1 MRLTG
6 LPLSMLL
13 AFGAAAAVVLVA
25 LYVMKLRRRS
35 VPVAFSGLWERVLGD
50 RRANVLFSRLKQ
62 LLSLLVQLA
71 VLALLIFALADPR
84 LGDATTRTSRVVL
97 LDVSASM
104 QATDVEPS
112 RLDQA
117 KREVEK
123 LIDELG
129 IDDALLLV
137 EMGSTPRPV
146 SAFTGK
152 SSELH
157 AALSRVQ
164 PTDARADI
172 REALRFSRDV
182 LSDRGG
188 HREIV
193 LISDGGFAAL
203 PSLEAGVGMP
213 GGHGGGSPVELGDVS
228 LRFIPINAEVV
239 APNLGV
245 TAFSARRYPLDPAR
259 AELHVAVQN
268 SGDQT
273 AVAQVEVTRDDDSVV
288 SLAQYELA
296 PAESRKITIPDLSG
310 IGDVLTATI
319 RPVEGRDPLPADDAA
334 YVVLTPRPRPRVL
347 LVTTGN
353 LYLQAALLLDDA
365 MRTVT
370 IAPTD
375 ARPTGDFDVVIF
387 DGAVPAWASG
397 ASSRSGASD
406 APNKSDAAIPA
417 AIYIDPPADASPVPL
432 GEEIEMFGFDRWDRK
447 SPMLRSL
454 ALENVQVL
462 RGHALKPAPADHV
475 LGSSVLGPLLVE
487 GERDGQRFVVLAFD
501 PRDSD
506 MVLRASFPLLVL
518 NTVRHFDGGTVFGAS
533 SRGATSTLNESPAAY
548 RTGERWSV
556 PVGDVSPPL
565 SMKDPAGTV
574 RRIAFQDGVAQ
585 MRGELAGVYEISDAK
600 GVLVRRF
607 AANLADRDETLLRTA
622 DELPASLSGATLT
635 KGGSESS
642 SSSRHELWL
651 YLLAAVLVVS
661 VVEWITYHRR
671 VTV

>member
-112 RLDQA
+112 RLGQA

-129 IDDALLLV
+129 IDDAMLLV

-146 SAFTGK
+146 STFTGET
-152 SSELH
+152 SDLR
-157 AALSRVQ
+157 AALGRVR
-164 PTDARADI
+164 PTDARADV
-172 REALRFSRDV
+172 REALRFAREVLGGRDG
-182 LSDRGG
+182 R
-188 HREIV
+188 REIV
-193 LISDGGFAAL
+193 LISDGGFAAP
-203 PSLEAGVGMP
+203 PSLE
-213 GGHGGGSPVELGDVS
+213 GGAGGSPVELGDVN
-228 LRFIPINAEVV
+228 LRFVPINAEAG

-268 SGDQT
+268 SGDQPV
-273 AVAQVEVTRDDDSVV
+273 VAQVEVTRGDDSVV

-296 PAESRKITIPDLSG
+296 PEASRKITIPDLSG

-334 YVVLTPRPRPRVL
+334 HVVLTPRPRPRVL

-365 MRTVT
+365 MQTVT
-370 IAPTD
+370 IAPND
-375 ARPTGDFDVVIF
+375 ARPAGDFDVVIF
-387 DGAVPAWASG
+387 DGVVPTWAPGESGESG
-397 ASSRSGASD
+397 AI
-406 APNKSDAAIPA
+406 IPA
-417 AIYIDPPADASPVPL
+417 AIYIAPPADASPVPL
-432 GEEIEMFGFDRWDRK
+432 GKEIEMFGFDRWDRK

-462 RGHALKPAPADHV
+462 RGHALKPSRGDHV

-487 GERDGQRFVVLAFD
+487 GKRGGQRFVVLGFD

-518 NTVRHFDGGTVFGAS
+518 NTVRHFDGG
-533 SRGATSTLNESPAAY
+533 LNESPAAY

-556 PVGDVSPPL
+556 PVGDVAPPL
-565 SMKDPAGTV
+565 SVKDPAGVV
-574 RRIAFQDGVAQ
+574 RRIALQDGVAQ
-585 MRGELAGVYEISDAK
+585 MRGELAGVYEITDAK
-600 GVLVRRF
+600 GAVVRRF

-622 DELPASLSGATLT
+622 SELPASLSQATLT
-635 KGGSESS
+635 TGGSESS